1 MATTGPA
8 GAAARELPLPAAGLS
23 AARRWTGLVAA
34 VTGLPALTI
43 ALVNTGDDL
52 GLGSVLLLYLLAV
65 VVVAAIGGR
74 WPGILAAL
82 ASVFAANWFLTPPF
96 HTLLVESRDSIVEL
110 VVFAVVSLIVSVT
123 VDLAARDRG
132 RAARS
137 ELEASLLSDLAARP
151 VADLSLAEVL
161 DQVRTTFGMT
171 SAALVLA
178 PASPGADET
187 VVASIGEIPGDEP
200 SIRVTAGGKLMLVG
214 HGPQLFA
221 EDRSVLERFAAA
233 AARAWEGQHL
243 AARADR
249 LVEVDRVRS
258 ALLAAV
264 GHDLRTPLSGLKAA
278 VSSLRQDDMTWS
290 PAEEAE
296 LLATIEESSDRLADL
311 IANLLDM
318 TRLQVGAV
326 TAHPVPVAL
335 DEVVSRALLDVP
347 SETLRM
353 TIADD
358 LPLVS
363 ADPGLLERVV
373 ANLVDN
379 ARRHTPD
386 GRAVRLEAAL
396 TAGRVELRVID
407 SGPGVPAD
415 LWPTMFAPFQRLG
428 DRATGAGV
436 GLGLAIVKGF
446 CDAMGISI
454 HPEHT
459 PEGGLTMTLSLPV
472 AAE

>member
-1 MATTGPA
+1 
-8 GAAARELPLPAAGLS
+8 
-23 AARRWTGLVAA
+23 
-34 VTGLPALTI
+34 
-43 ALVNTGDDL
+43 
-52 GLGSVLLLYLLAV
+52 
-65 VVVAAIGGR
+65 
-74 WPGILAAL
+74 
-82 ASVFAANWFLTPPF
+82 
-96 HTLLVESRDSIVEL
+96 
-110 VVFAVVSLIVSVT
+110 
-123 VDLAARDRG
+123 
-132 RAARS
+132 
-137 ELEASLLSDLAARP
+137 
-151 VADLSLAEVL
+151 
-161 DQVRTTFGMT
+161 
-171 SAALVLA
+171 
-178 PASPGADET
+178 
-187 VVASIGEIPGDEP
+187 
-200 SIRVTAGGKLMLVG
+200 MLVG

-233 AARAWEGQHL
+233 AALAWEGQHL

-278 VSSLRQDDMTWS
+278 VSSLRQDDVTWS

-318 TRLQVGAV
+318 TRLQVGAG

-347 SETLRM
+347 SDTLRM
-353 TIADD
+353 TIADA

-363 ADPGLLERVV
+363 AGPGLLERVV

-407 SGPGVPAD
+407 SGPGVPAGVVDQVGHHAFEEPGVRRHQWKVVGDGHPEGLGWHVEQGSRHD
-415 LWPTMFAPFQRLG
+415 LVEG
-428 DRATGAGV
+428 DRHRMRGDRPDLQPGHVQQV
-436 GLGLAIVKGF
+436 GDQVGQ
-446 CDAMGISI
+446 
-454 HPEHT
+454 
-459 PEGGLTMTLSLPV
+459 PV
-472 AAE
+472 G